1 MEGGKINLKIKNKV
15 RFSVFCIL
23 LIIVLV
29 AIISFSVSKIES
41 MNQDVSGEHLNNI
54 EVAEVKNVSIDGIKK
69 VEDIEFSNIRIN
81 LISKNKCEFLADV
94 KNTTDKFLDS
104 TQVRI
109 KIINS
114 KGEVDEVFGGI
125 VTELASYE
133 PNKFKLTV
141 LSNLMDAKDVE
152 IEMIN

>member
-1 MEGGKINLKIKNKV
+1 MKIKNKV